1 MRFGGRALRRS
12 QDPAVVERQRR
23 GEQGF
28 PDVEVGGWFDV
39 LAMTRQQ
46 NIINPMTPEAS
57 APFFRSEVER
67 CGRLAK
73 KADIKIDGGQRH
85 ARCPDPQ
92 PAR

>member
-1 MRFGGRALRRS
+1 VRFGGRALRRS

-23 GEQGF
+23 GEQDF

-39 LAMTRQQ
+39 VA
-46 NIINPMTPEAS
+46 MTPEAS

-73 KADIKIDGGQRH
+73 MADIKIDGGQRH